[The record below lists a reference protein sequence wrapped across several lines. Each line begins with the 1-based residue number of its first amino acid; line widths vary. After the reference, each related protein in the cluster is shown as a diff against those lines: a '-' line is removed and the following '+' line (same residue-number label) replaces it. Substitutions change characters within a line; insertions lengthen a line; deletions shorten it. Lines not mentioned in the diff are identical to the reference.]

1 MSYKVVILPLA
12 KNDIKQAVDWYQ
24 QKQNKLGR
32 RFAAEVRKKVNFI
45 QKNPKATAVRYK
57 NVRTALLDKFPFL
70 IHYIVDEKGKT
81 IIIAAVFHT
90 SLNPDIWGKR

>member
-12 KNDIKQAVDWYQ
+12 KNDIEQAVDWYQ
-24 QKQNKLGR
+24 QIQNKLGK
-32 RFAAEVRKKVNFI
+32 RFTAEVRKKVKFI
-45 QKNPKATAVRYK
+45 RKNPKATAIRYK

-70 IHYIVDEKGKT
+70 IHYVVDDAGKT

-90 SLNPDIWGKR
+90 SLNPDIWDKR